1 LIIQVPPSAI
11 VPPEREMVL
20 GEVLVNVPV
29 VHAVAEPDVT
39 VSPSGRTSENE
50 TPLKNVLVL
59 GFVIVNVNVL
69 VLPVPIEAGKKFLDR
84 LGTVGRRQ
92 PLMVIPSRY
101 MVPVVTEGLP
111 PY

>member
-1 LIIQVPPSAI
+1 MIIHVPPSAI
-11 VPPEREMVL
+11 VPPDREMVL
-20 GEVLVNVPV
+20 GEVLVNVPMI
-29 VHAVAEPDVT
+29 HAVAEPDVT
-39 VSPSGRTSENE
+39 VRPSGRTSENE
-50 TPLKNVLVL
+50 TPSKVVVL

-69 VLPVPIEAGKKFLDR
+69 VLPVPIAAGKKLLDR

-92 PLMVIPSRY
+92 PLIVMPSRY